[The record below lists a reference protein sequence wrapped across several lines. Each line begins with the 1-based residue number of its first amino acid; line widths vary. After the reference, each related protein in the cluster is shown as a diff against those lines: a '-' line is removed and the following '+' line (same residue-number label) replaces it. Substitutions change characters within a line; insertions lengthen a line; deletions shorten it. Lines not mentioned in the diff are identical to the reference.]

1 MQTNLSRLLGC
12 SAVFLAGCATLGFA
26 KQVIA
31 PASAQVPI
39 ASTAP
44 TSIVSTV
51 SGTPTTDPSPAN
63 TSSLPEPLMPVR
75 NPHQQYHL
83 RMYHLHTGESIDVT
97 YRVGNHYVPSALNML
112 DHFLRDHRNGDVAS
126 YDPHEFDVLHA
137 LMQRLHRPNGVID
150 IVCGYRS
157 PESNEYLRDTSVGVA
172 EHSQHM
178 LAKAIDIRVPGVS
191 TRRLDRTALALAD
204 GGVGY
209 YPHSQFV
216 HVDVGPVRRW
226 TLM

>member
-1 MQTNLSRLLGC
+1 
-12 SAVFLAGCATLGFA
+12 
-26 KQVIA
+26 
-31 PASAQVPI
+31 
-39 ASTAP
+39 
-44 TSIVSTV
+44 
-51 SGTPTTDPSPAN
+51 
-63 TSSLPEPLMPVR
+63 MPVR